1 MRRGSIPAT
10 HRASAGIAGSRLG
23 WSVGSVT
30 VNAQMDGRVSSKYRN
45 KKTTLHGLT
54 FDSKAEA
61 KRYLELVMLQNTG
74 AITNLELQVPFE
86 LIPKQGNERPCTYI
100 ADFVYF
106 ENGER
111 VVEDLKSPATRK
123 KPDYVIKRKLLLF
136 RHGIRLKESGRR

>member
-1 MRRGSIPAT
+1 
-10 HRASAGIAGSRLG
+10 LG

-30 VNAQMDGRVSSKYRN
+30 VNALTDGNVSSKYRN
-45 KKTTLHGLT
+45 KKTTLHGFT

-61 KRYLELVMLQNTG
+61 NRYLELVMLQNTG

-86 LIPKQGNERPCTYI
+86 LIPKQGDERPCTYI

-123 KPDYVIKRKLLLF
+123 KPEYVIKRKLMKFLK
-136 RHGIRLKESGRR
+136 GIVLKETGKR